1 MKVQRVAAIC
11 RKEFRHILRDPRSLV
26 MALVLP
32 LVLMLLFGFALNLD
46 LDRVPTVVFDADRTA
61 DSRDLIQSFRGS
73 RFFDIRQPAASYQ
86 ALERAIDRNQALI
99 GIVIP
104 VGYSERVSSAAG
116 PTGVQVIV
124 DGSDANTA
132 SIAMSYAESVIQHY
146 AVRLRSASLEQGAG
160 LKLTMPVE
168 TRVRIWYNNT
178 LESKNYVV
186 PGLIGVILMII
197 ASLLTSL
204 TVAREWETGTMEQL
218 RATPLRP
225 GELVLGKM
233 LAFFVVGVIDTVV
246 AVMTGIY
253 LFQVPFEG
261 SALLLAVSSGVF
273 LCGTLFWGIY
283 LSSLAQNQMMAF
295 QMGMASSFLPAFL
308 LSGFIYVIDSMPPA
322 IQWITR
328 VVPARYFVTIIRAI
342 FQKGVGLEVLW
353 LEFLL
358 LTLYAILVFL
368 LAARA
373 LRRRMA

>member
-1 MKVQRVAAIC
+1 MKARRVWAIC

-32 LVLMLLFGFALNLD
+32 LVLLLLFGFALNLD

-61 DSRDLIQSFRGS
+61 DSRDLIQAFRGS
-73 RFFDIRQPAASYQ
+73 RFFDIREMAGSYQ
-86 ALERAIDRNQALI
+86 ALEHAIDRNEALI

-104 VGYSERVSSAAG
+104 IGYSERVSSASPAD
-116 PTGVQVIV
+116 VQVIV

-132 SIAMSYAESVIQHY
+132 SIALSYAESVIQSY
-146 AVRLRSASLEQGAG
+146 GLRLRSDALIQSAG
-160 LKLTMPVE
+160 LKLEVPVE

-225 GELVLGKM
+225 GELILGKM
-233 LAFFVVGVIDTVV
+233 LAFFVVGVADTVV
-246 AVMTGIY
+246 AVMAGIY
-253 LFQVPFEG
+253 LFKVPFHG
-261 SALLLAVSSGVF
+261 SLPLLAVSSAVF

-322 IQWITR
+322 IQWMTR
-328 VVPARYFVTIIRAI
+328 AVPARYFVTTIRAI

-353 LEFLL
+353 SEFLL
-358 LTLYAILVFL
+358 LVLYAVLVFL
-368 LAARA
+368 LATRT

>member
-1 MKVQRVAAIC
+1 MTARRVWAVC

-32 LVLMLLFGFALNLD
+32 LVMMLLFGVALNLD
-46 LDRVPTVVFDADRTA
+46 LDRIPTVVYDADRSA
-61 DSRDLIQSFRGS
+61 QSRDLVQAFRGS
-73 RFFDIRQPAASYQ
+73 RFFDIRESALDYPM
-86 ALERAIDRNQALI
+86 LERAIDSNRALI
-99 GIVIP
+99 GIAIP
-104 VGYSERVSSAAG
+104 VGYAERVASSGAAD
-116 PTGVQVIV
+116 VQVIV
-124 DGSDANTA
+124 DGSDSNTA
-132 SIAMSYAESVIQHY
+132 SIALGYAESVIQAY
-146 AVRLRSASLEQGAG
+146 ALRLGAQSLNQGAG
-160 LKLTMPVE
+160 LELEIPVE

-186 PGLIGVILMII
+186 PGLIAVILMIV

-218 RATPLRP
+218 LATPLLP

-233 LAFFVVGVIDTVV
+233 LAFFAVGVADTIM
-246 AVMTGIY
+246 AVLTGIY
-253 LFQVPFEG
+253 LFEVPFQG
-261 SALLLAVSSGVF
+261 DVLLLAVSSGVF

-283 LSSLAQNQMMAF
+283 LSSLAQNQLMAF

-328 VVPARYFVTIIRAI
+328 LFPARYFVTIIRAI

-353 LEFLL
+353 LELLL
-358 LTLYAILVFL
+358 LTVYSVTVFL

-373 LRRRMA
+373 LRRRTV